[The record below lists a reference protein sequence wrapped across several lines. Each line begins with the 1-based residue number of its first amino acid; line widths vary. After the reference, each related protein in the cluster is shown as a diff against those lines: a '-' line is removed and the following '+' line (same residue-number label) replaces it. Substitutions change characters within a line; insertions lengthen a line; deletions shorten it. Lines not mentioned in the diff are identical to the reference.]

1 MSKKVKQL
9 AEVIAL
15 QEKTITKLQKIIET
29 KKSGTK

>member
-15 QEKTITKLQKIIET
+15 QEKTISKLQRIIENKKT
-29 KKSGTK
+29 K